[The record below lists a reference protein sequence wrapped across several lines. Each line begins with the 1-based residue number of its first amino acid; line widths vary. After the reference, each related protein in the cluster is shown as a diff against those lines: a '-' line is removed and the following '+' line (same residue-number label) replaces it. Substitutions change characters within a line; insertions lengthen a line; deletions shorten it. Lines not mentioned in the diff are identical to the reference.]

1 MFRRRWLLVVGL
13 LVAGAVIGA
22 AALVASTFVNH
33 FTATEAFCSTSCHTM
48 VMQAQNPA
56 YGSSPHRANAFG
68 VLAHCSD
75 CHIPSNNW
83 FIETYTHATSG
94 IRDVI
99 AEMTGGYSDPAAWAK
114 RRGELRQEVLATMR
128 SQKSIT
134 CRKCHERAAIQPA
147 SEAGRESHALLLKG
161 QATCVDCH
169 LNTFHGQIAPSAN
182 LRRLP
187 ASTNGTGDSNE
198 QVSAQ

>member
-1 MFRRRWLLVVGL
+1 MFRRQWLVVVGL
-13 LVAGAVIGA
+13 LVAGAVVGA
-22 AALVASTFVNH
+22 AAIIVSTFVNH
-33 FTATEAFCSTSCHTM
+33 FTATETFCSTSCHTM
-48 VMQAQNPA
+48 VLQAQNPA
-56 YGSSPHRANAFG
+56 YGNSPHRANAFG

-114 RRGELRQEVLATMR
+114 RRAELRQEVLATMR
-128 SQKSIT
+128 SQNSIT
-134 CRKCHERAAIQPA
+134 CRKCHDAAAIQPP
-147 SEAGRESHALLLKG
+147 SEAGRQSHALLLAG

-169 LNTFHGQIAPSAN
+169 LNTFHGQI
-182 LRRLP
+182 P
-187 ASTNGTGDSNE
+187 ASAGPMRRPAPTMETGHRDE
-198 QVSAQ
+198 HASAE